1 MFFYQIHLHVWHS
14 TLSLKN
20 LNKFCISH
28 EYYMISE
35 ISMFLDHIK
44 KFIIIILASY
54 LASCSI
60 PKTDLSLDQA
70 TLLEIKEGK
79 IIGSN
84 NGKTYQWLGIQYGS
98 IPDSSYRWKRGA
110 ETEKWD
116 GVYEALEFGN
126 TCVQKGSLIN
136 TTKRR
141 NWGDIVGS
149 EDCLYL
155 NVWAPRDVFDD
166 LSQSKPVM
174 VWIHGGSNVS
184 GNADFYDPSE
194 LVSSQD
200 VIVVSINYRLGPFGW
215 FRHPDITSNAEDPD
229 DQSGNYGNIDSIQA
243 LEWVQRNI
251 GFFGG
256 DSSNITIFGESA
268 GGYNV
273 AALLSAKQANGL
285 FHKAIIQ
292 SGGIRPGDIEHSESY
307 VEKNLPWK
315 SYSSREL
322 VNELLVMNEMA
333 SDRNSAASLQENLSQ
348 KEIEALMRNASTT
361 EIYEAYL
368 VTKTN
373 TDDMLRPFP
382 DGNVL
387 SELGIMGSLESG
399 FNSNVPIM
407 IGTNRDE
414 MKLFLLNNPRLTRE
428 FLRIPRIRDLDLWNA
443 VSKHRS
449 NSWKYLAVDEPAQS
463 LTSSGRSNIYA
474 YRFDWDDEPRKYGVD
489 LKNLLGAAH
498 AFEIPFV
505 MGNFDEDALTRYI
518 LSRKNLEDVKTLSQ
532 SMMSYWAEFAHNGD
546 PDKGREGNL
555 TDWQAWD
562 PREGNEKYII
572 FDSTHDGGIRMTKD
586 YLTEEKLI
594 EMLASDNQIKD
605 YKWKCEILDAA
616 IMFDHL
622 TTKNVLTEFNNNQCS
637 DLDPST
643 EWRKYWYDEKEQ
655 RY

>member
-1 MFFYQIHLHVWHS
+1 
-14 TLSLKN
+14 
-20 LNKFCISH
+20 
-28 EYYMISE
+28 MISK

-44 KFIIIILASY
+44 KFIIIILAGY

-60 PKTDLSLDQA
+60 PKTDLSLDQS

-98 IPDSSYRWKRGA
+98 IPDSSYRWKRAA

-155 NVWAPRDVFDD
+155 NVWAPNDVFDD

-215 FRHPDITSNAEDPD
+215 FRHPDITSNAKNPK

-307 VEKNLPWK
+307 LKKNLPWK
-315 SYSSREL
+315 NYSSREL
-322 VNELLVMNEMA
+322 INELLVMNEMA
-333 SDRNSAASLQENLSQ
+333 SDRNSAAILQENLSQ

-368 VTKTN
+368 ATKTN

-382 DGNVL
+382 DGNLL
-387 SELGIMGSLESG
+387 SELGILGSLESG
-399 FNSNVPIM
+399 FNMDVPIM

-449 NSWKYLAVDEPAQS
+449 NSWKYLAVDEPAQT

-505 MGNFDEDALTRYI
+505 MGNFDEDALTKYI
-518 LSRKNLEDVKTLSQ
+518 LSRKNLEEVKTLSQ
-532 SMMSYWAEFAHNGD
+532 TMMSYWAEFAYNGD

-555 TDWQAWD
+555 IDWQAWD
-562 PREGNEKYII
+562 PREGSEKYII
-572 FDSTHDGGIRMTKD
+572 FDSTHDGGIRMTND

-594 EMLASDNQIKD
+594 EMLATDNQIKD

-622 TTKNVLTEFNNNQCS
+622 TTQNVLNDFNNNQCS